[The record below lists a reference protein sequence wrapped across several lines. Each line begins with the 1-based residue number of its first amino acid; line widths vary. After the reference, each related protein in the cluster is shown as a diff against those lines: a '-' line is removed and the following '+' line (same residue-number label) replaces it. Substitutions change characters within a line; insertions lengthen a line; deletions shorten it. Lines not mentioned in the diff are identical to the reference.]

1 MMTPIR
7 LKVSSL
13 QHEILMALKRRPCYV
28 RLLEKELKADPGN
41 IYRSARKLRERGLVK
56 EVVYASRHG
65 MGKAGLRRYY
75 ILSESVVMPC
85 ERLQGHEHS
94 SLEEVAE
101 ADDLRILIEREYSR
115 AMNMLSSPRP
125 WKRAYGRKIL
135 EALHATT
142 HMGTCKF
149 SPPASRQDY
158 MAPSRQS
165 LRPHAPGLQG
175 LCSEASRAL
184 LQSFA
189 GFWVKASRPQ
199 PKAFRRSGLAGMGAP
214 LSDRAHPLSL
224 LEP

>member
-1 MMTPIR
+1 MAPRFHVTVLIPLELDSRILMTPID
-7 LKVSSL
+7 LKIPSL
-13 QHEILMALKRRPCYV
+13 QYEILMALKRRPCYI
-28 RLLEKELKADPGN
+28 RLLEKLLGKAPGN

-85 ERLQGHEHS
+85 GCLQGHEHS

-115 AMNMLSSPRP
+115 AMNMLSSPKP

-135 EALHATT
+135 KALHATT
-142 HMGTCKF
+142 HMGPYKF

-165 LRPHAPGLQG
+165 LRPHAPGLRG
-175 LCSEASRAL
+175 FCLEASRA
-184 LQSFA
+184 SA
-189 GFWVKASRPQ
+189 AESPASAPR
-199 PKAFRRSGLAGMGAP
+199 AFGLYSMLP
-214 LSDRAHPLSL
+214 RARG
-224 LEP
+224 